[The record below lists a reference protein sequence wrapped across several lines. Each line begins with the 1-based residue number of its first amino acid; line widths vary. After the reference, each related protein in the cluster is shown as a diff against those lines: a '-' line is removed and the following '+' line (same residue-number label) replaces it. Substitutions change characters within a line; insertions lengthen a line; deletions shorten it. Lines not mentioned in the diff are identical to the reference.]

1 MLDGSVGDLSII
13 ISYFKCQTTKIKPPF
28 AAEGDGDKIA
38 EFPPGIMIGASVS
51 AIFLLTILFCIFKK
65 QKARRKRAADVT
77 RDDENPVYGIYFDS
91 DPRMEV
97 EDNNDYYSSDYET
110 AEETSRA
117 TDNNPLYE

>member
-1 MLDGSVGDLSII
+1 MLEGSV

-28 AAEGDGDKIA
+28 AADGDGDKGAKI
-38 EFPPGIMIGASVS
+38 PPSIIIGVSVS
-51 AIFLLTILFCIFKK
+51 AIFLLLILFCIFKQQRAK
-65 QKARRKRAADVT
+65 RKRAADVT
-77 RDDENPVYGIYFDS
+77 RDDENPVYGVYFES

-117 TDNNPLYE
+117 TDNNPLYD